1 MHVRD
6 PTPNKEKNDYI
17 NRQVSA
23 LSDTRDYLFAIAAF
37 VYELTWMHVGDVLEW
52 PPHKC
57 QIQVFANIF

>member
-6 PTPNKEKNDYI
+6 PTPNTEKNDYI

-37 VYELTWMHVGDVLEW
+37 VYELT
-52 PPHKC
+52 
-57 QIQVFANIF
+57 